1 MKRRDF
7 LTVLATG
14 LAAADP
20 ALAQDYVRSIVRQLR
35 QQGFASVTEERTLL
49 GRVRIVAVSGDGRR
63 EIIVNPNN
71 GEILRDLWS
80 PSGNG
85 VAEVTIIDDR
95 KPGKGKGKGKG
106 GNDDDDDDDD
116 DDDRDDDREDR
127 DDDKD

>member
-7 LTVLATG
+7 LTVLAAG
-14 LAAADP
+14 MAAASP

-35 QQGFASVTEERTLL
+35 KQGFSAIVEERTLL
-49 GRVRIVAVSGDGRR
+49 GRVRIVAVSRDGQR

-85 VAEVTIIDDR
+85 VTEVTIIDDR
-95 KPGKGKGKGKG
+95 KPGKGKDKDKG
-106 GNDDDDDDDD
+106 GSDDDGDDDDDDD
-116 DDDRDDDREDR
+116 DDDRDDG